1 MKYDTIVIGGGPGGA
16 LSAGILAQK
25 GYKVIVIEA
34 GSKNRYKVCS
44 GGTPLRSIKLL
55 SILGNP
61 LKIVERE
68 IKGVNI
74 FIGENEVISAQK
86 SEVIGYSYYRSEL
99 DQWIR
104 DRAQD
109 HGSEVVYN
117 TVAKKIHIDKHG
129 VRVKCDNK
137 GLMKEYEGELLIGAF
152 GIRPDLLMQLGLK
165 PTEYLISLQ
174 SEFVGN
180 IENLDESIKYS
191 FNFIVD
197 SRYSSYSYGWIF
209 PKKEG
214 LSIGITDRME
224 GEKVT
229 LRFKEF
235 LKHNPIVSKQIKELK
250 VLPIYNR
257 EFLAHLNPNK
267 PLEKTYGN
275 RFVVIGDAA
284 GFADPVTWEGIYFS
298 LKSGEIA
305 ARVFDIL
312 LTNKNFSEKGTK
324 LYEKEWKKEFGKIFN
339 IEWAVKQIL
348 WGKDLE
354 YKWIKVAKFFKS
366 NKKRYELLQKGLTE
380 HMSIAPVI
388 KQMSI
393 LDKLNI
399 GFRIKGY
406 KLLKNPINFIHVFRT
421 LFS

>member
-1 MKYDTIVIGGGPGGA
+1 MKYDTIIIGGGPGGA

-25 GYKVIVIEA
+25 GHKVLVIEA
-34 GSKNRYKVCS
+34 GSINRYKVCS

-74 FIGENEVISAQK
+74 FIDENEVISAK
-86 SEVIGYSYYRSEL
+86 KDEVIGYSYYRSVL

-104 DRAQD
+104 DKAQD
-109 HGSEVVYN
+109 YGAEIVYN
-117 TVAKKIHIDKHG
+117 TVAKRIYIDKYG
-129 VRVKCDNK
+129 VKVKCDHK
-137 GLMKEYEGELLIGAF
+137 GLLKEYEGELLIGAF
-152 GIRPDLLMQLGLK
+152 GIRADLLLQLGLK
-165 PTEYLISLQ
+165 PSEYLISFQ
-174 SEFVGN
+174 SEFVGD
-180 IENLDESIKYS
+180 IENLDDNIKHS

-197 SRYSSYSYGWIF
+197 SRYSTYSYGWIF

-224 GEKVT
+224 GEKAT
-229 LRFKEF
+229 LRFKAF
-235 LKHNPIVSKQIKELK
+235 LKDNIIVAKQIKGLK
-250 VLPIYNR
+250 ILPIYNR

-267 PLEKTYGN
+267 PLDKTYGK

-284 GFADPVTWEGIYFS
+284 GFADPITWEGIYFS

-305 ARVFDIL
+305 AKVFDIL

-339 IEWAVKQIL
+339 VEWAVKQIL

-354 YKWIKVAKFFKS
+354 KKWITVAKFFKS
-366 NKKRYELLQKGLTE
+366 NIKRYELLQKGLTE

-388 KQMSI
+388 KQMST
-393 LDKLNI
+393 LDKLRI
-399 GFRIKGY
+399 GFKLKGY
-406 KLLKNPINFIHVFRT
+406 KLLKNPVNFIHIFRT
-421 LFS
+421 LL